1 MARGQHGCRPG
12 IPPASETGPA
22 EQTAAVKKK
31 SLQGKGGREGP
42 AFSSGYFPSFY
53 TSLPAPGLSP
63 CPLALYSS
71 PLSPCTL
78 LFYQFS
84 FPFALPFFFLPS
96 PFLLSCILICFVESI
111 TPLYIFLCFAL
122 TALYLSNLESFSLS
136 PFLLSSQPSSPTAK
150 CSGKSTK
157 KSFPS
162 PSRPQSTLQQR
173 HAAPAPTRGACTSVR
188 NHRLHGE
195 GLQN

>member
-1 MARGQHGCRPG
+1 MARGQHGCCPG

-53 TSLPAPGLSP
+53 TSLPGPVLSP
-63 CPLALYSS
+63 RPLALHSS
-71 PLSPCTL
+71 PLSPCTQ

-122 TALYLSNLESFSLS
+122 TALYLSNLESFSL
-136 PFLLSSQPSSPTAK
+136 
-150 CSGKSTK
+150 
-157 KSFPS
+157 PS
-162 PSRPQSTLQQR
+162 PLLPTNFPHCQMLREVHQKKLPFPFTSPKHPAATPRCTRTHTGCLHQHLCQKPPASR
-173 HAAPAPTRGACTSVR
+173 
-188 NHRLHGE
+188 
-195 GLQN
+195 